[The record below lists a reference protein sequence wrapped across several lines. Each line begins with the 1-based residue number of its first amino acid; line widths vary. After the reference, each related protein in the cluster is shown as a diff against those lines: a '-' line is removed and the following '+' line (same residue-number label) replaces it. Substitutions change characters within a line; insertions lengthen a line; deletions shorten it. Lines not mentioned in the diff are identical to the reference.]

1 MGVQHFSHSF
11 TVKPKVI
18 QSIYWQ
24 TDSFAGKSMHYLS
37 TKAFTGKPM
46 HLPVKQY
53 IGIPVHLLVKQCI
66 CWQTYTFTSKIAF
79 TSKQMHYW

>member
-1 MGVQHFSHSF
+1 
-11 TVKPKVI
+11 
-18 QSIYWQ
+18 
-24 TDSFAGKSMHYLS
+24 
-37 TKAFTGKPM
+37 M

-66 CWQTYTFTSKIAF
+66 GWQTDTFTAKIAF